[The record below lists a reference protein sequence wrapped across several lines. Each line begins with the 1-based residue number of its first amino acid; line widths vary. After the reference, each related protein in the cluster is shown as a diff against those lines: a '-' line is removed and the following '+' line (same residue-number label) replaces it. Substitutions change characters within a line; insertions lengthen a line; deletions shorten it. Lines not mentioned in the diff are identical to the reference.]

1 MSTRRSE
8 RPEPRSLRYQRVL
21 ILLIAGMLTL
31 LVGAARLQLL
41 QHDKY
46 KDLAERNWLRLE
58 ILRAPRG
65 RIFDTSGVLLADNA
79 PAFSVVFQPPPVG
92 SSRPDTMPEDRRALL
107 RKMLG
112 LPDSVVRAVVHE
124 SSRTGI
130 AQPFRRDVP
139 DNVLAAVDEHL

>member
-8 RPEPRSLRYQRVL
+8 RPEPRSVRYQRVL

-58 ILRAPRG
+58 VLRAPRG

-92 SSRPDTMPEDRRALL
+92 STRPDTLPADRRALFSSILSPPPSTL
-107 RKMLG
+107 RFVVAPSSPPG
-112 LPDSVVRAVVHE
+112 SSQPLPPAR
-124 SSRTGI
+124 
-130 AQPFRRDVP
+130 PP
-139 DNVLAAVDEHL
+139 PPP